1 MQKERSDAADEREE
15 SILSNI
21 KLIEKKGVYQE
32 TKEDISSY
40 MLLIPVKMFISVTVA
55 LLGNVTLSY
64 IRFPTLL
71 KTVFTCWLI

>member
-40 MLLIPVKMFISVTVA
+40 MLLIPVKMFISVTVD
-55 LLGNVTLSY
+55 LLGNGTLSY
-64 IRFPTLL
+64 IRFPTSL
-71 KTVFTCWLI
+71 KTVFTCWLM

>member
-15 SILSNI
+15 SILPNI

-40 MLLIPVKMFISVTVA
+40 MLLIPVKTFISVTVD
-55 LLGNVTLSY
+55 LLGNVTLS
-64 IRFPTLL
+64 
-71 KTVFTCWLI
+71 